1 MLKVIKSFAKKML
14 TENIFRN
21 LRFDYTQRT
30 SKINNLH
37 YHEFNEE
44 TPWKL
49 YIPLVRSGG
58 YRLTPN
64 PGESPKEDMN
74 SQLDLLHMNDEQ
86 VWSLTKVQIFY
97 FFANFRP
104 ECE

>member
-1 MLKVIKSFAKKML
+1 MLKVIKNLAKKMPL

-21 LRFDYTQRT
+21 LRFDYSQRT
-30 SKINNLH
+30 SIINNLH

-64 PGESPKEDMN
+64 PGESPREDMN

-86 VWSLTKVQIFY
+86 VWSLTKVYIFIL
-97 FFANFRP
+97 ANFRP
-104 ECE
+104 VC